1 MSFNLCKE
9 IRGCMTEF
17 QKLTPE
23 LVEQLSCD
31 GLTYTELDNVLKKE
45 GFSIDNVICDPSRVF
60 QNAFYADY
68 ENGKYFEVY
77 LQHTYLEQLITI
89 LSLNFSYSGKNPLL
103 ISKKWHQYYFQ
114 SVPVPMAIYDFS
126 RRYKDIPVDEV
137 FSVWLSIHKRI
148 DYYGVWDNKLLEYV
162 FSYAPECKIP
172 VPDDDDYITV
182 YRGMGSISQTP
193 EKAISWTNN
202 PMNAL
207 WFANHNGRGIAL
219 LIGKVKQEDIICY
232 QPGYS
237 DENEVIVRPGTVSQ
251 ICIEDFIPATEEKAV
266 PLMVPVFE
274 DFAKF
279 GMAAKKLGYPVESV
293 FRYHG
298 IKHILR
304 VLTLTLIYYYNA
316 KDNLSDDDKQILI
329 YFSLLHDYGRDSED
343 ADDTHGE
350 KSVAKIRRNRTKIN
364 GINLSKKSR
373 LIAEY
378 LIKYH
383 CLEDKIGENAINAES
398 KFSRRDKLRVI
409 HLYHIAKDMD
419 GLDRVRFCGLDYRIL
434 RTEFGRKL
442 PLIAGALMQEQLIN
456 LLSEHDFEECMQIIA
471 EKQRKESAYECE

>member
-1 MSFNLCKE
+1 MGFDLCKE

-17 QKLTPE
+17 QQLTPE
-23 LVEQLSCD
+23 LIEKLSCE
-31 GLTYTELDNVLKKE
+31 GLTFEELKTAMHKAGL
-45 GFSIDNVICDPSRVF
+45 SIDNVVCDTNRVF

-68 ENGKYFEVY
+68 ENGKYCEIY
-77 LQHTYLEQLITI
+77 LQRSYIDKLFQIST
-89 LSLNFSYSGKNPLL
+89 LNFSYTGKNSLL
-103 ISKKWHQYYFQ
+103 ISKNWKQYYFQ
-114 SVPVPMAIYDFS
+114 SVPIPMAIYDFS
-126 RRYKDIPVDEV
+126 RRYLEIPQDEV

-148 DYYGVWDNKLLEYV
+148 DYSYGLWDDKLLEYV
-162 FSYAPECKIP
+162 FSYAPKCDLPPADE
-172 VPDDDDYITV
+172 DGYITV
-182 YRGMGSISQTP
+182 YRGVGSISQP
-193 EKAISWTNN
+193 SEKAISWTNN

-207 WFANHNGRGIAL
+207 WFANHNGRGSAL
-219 LIGKVKQEDIICY
+219 LIGKVKQEDVICY

-304 VLTLTLIYYYNA
+304 VLTLTLIYCYNA

-350 KSVAKIRRNRTKIN
+350 KAVAKIRRNRTKIK

-383 CLEDKIGENAINAES
+383 CLDDKIGENAINAES
-398 KFSRRDKLRVI
+398 KFSRRDKLRVV

-419 GLDRVRFCGLDYRIL
+419 GLDRVRFCGLDYRML

-442 PLIAGALMQEQLIN
+442 PLIAGTLLKEQLIN

-471 EKQRKESAYECE
+471 AKKGERT